1 MISEYREVFKDATED
16 TTPKRGSTAYYAVAH
31 GATPGIKLRWYGV
44 NGVFE
49 ATHEISSACHKCF
62 RTEAQAKAFIEDWKE
77 SYAEVVRQAVRKG
90 LDEGLRPRDMSL
102 NVEGLLQEGNQVELL
117 AEQLGTQLGLDG
129 S

>member
-1 MISEYREVFKDATED
+1 M
-16 TTPKRGSTAYYAVAH
+16 AVRTSFQEQLYNKLTQFSGVD
-31 GATPGIKLRWYGV
+31 GA
-44 NGVFE
+44 FE
-49 ATHEISSACHKCF
+49 ATSEISSACHKCF

-77 SYAEVVRQAVRKG
+77 SSPEVVRQAVRKR

-102 NVEGLLQEGNQVELL
+102 NVEGLLQEGSKVELI